1 MVDGRLLGFI
11 VAAGAVVTLGVVRS
25 RLRRLARQGTLDPVE
40 IQVIRRRLLALLF
53 ACGIAVA
60 TAMTAAVVAAR
71 RAGDDTGSAL
81 AWGGLLA
88 GVIVA
93 TGAALNAA
101 SLWRS
106 GRW

>member
-1 MVDGRLLGFI
+1 MVDGRLLGI
-11 VAAGAVVTLGVVRS
+11 VVAAGAVVAIWVARGRLGRIA
-25 RLRRLARQGTLDPVE
+25 ARGKLDPE
-40 IQVIRRRLLALLF
+40 QIQVIRRRLLALLF
-53 ACGIAVA
+53 VCGVAVA
-60 TAMTAAVVAAR
+60 TAMTAAVVAAS
-71 RAGDDTGSAL
+71 RAGDDTVSAF

-93 TGAALNAA
+93 AGAALNAA

>member
-1 MVDGRLLGFI
+1 MVDGRLLGFV
-11 VAAGAVVTLGVVRS
+11 VAAGAVVALGVARN
-25 RLRRLARQGTLDPVE
+25 RLRRIAQGGTLDPGQ

-53 ACGIAVA
+53 ACGVAVA
-60 TAMTAAVVAAR
+60 TAMTAAVVAAS
-71 RAGDDTGSAL
+71 RAGDDTVSAL

-93 TGAALNAA
+93 AGAALNAA

>member
-1 MVDGRLLGFI
+1 MVDGRLLGFV
-11 VAAGAVVTLGVVRS
+11 VAAGAVIAIGVARS
-25 RLRRLARQGTLDPVE
+25 QLHRVASRGKLEPEQ

-53 ACGIAVA
+53 ACGLAVA
-60 TAMTAAVVAAR
+60 VAMTAAVVAAS
-71 RAGDDTGSAL
+71 RAGDDTVSAL

-93 TGAALNAA
+93 AGALLNAA